1 MDLMQALRDR
11 AVAKMPRVVFPEG
24 TEPIIV
30 EAAARVRD
38 LGIAIPILLGPHEKI
53 AAVGADTAGMLLV
66 DSSSSGD
73 AGRYAAA
80 YSQETGFP
88 EDAVADMLHK
98 PVNFGAM
105 MVGRGDADAMV
116 AGLSHA
122 TEDVILAS
130 QMFVGMA
137 EGVSIPSSF
146 FIMQVPDWSGGE
158 QGLLVF
164 ADCAVVP
171 NPNSRE
177 LAEIAIATASSVV
190 GLLGWTPRVA
200 MLSFSTKGSA
210 GHPDVSKV
218 IEALDA
224 VRESRPDLEIDGE
237 LQADAAIVPDVARKK
252 VPEGSGVAGKA
263 NILIFPDL
271 DAGNIGYKLVQRL
284 AHATAYGPV
293 LQGFARPVSDLSRGS
308 TVEDIVGAATI
319 VAAWS

>member
-1 MDLMQALRDR
+1 VDLMQALRDR

-66 DSSSSGD
+66 DFSSS
-73 AGRYAAA
+73 ANTGRYAAA

-200 MLSFSTKGSA
+200 MDDFQQKMLSCMF
-210 GHPDVSKV
+210 
-218 IEALDA
+218 
-224 VRESRPDLEIDGE
+224 
-237 LQADAAIVPDVARKK
+237 Q
-252 VPEGSGVAGKA
+252 
-263 NILIFPDL
+263 
-271 DAGNIGYKLVQRL
+271 
-284 AHATAYGPV
+284 
-293 LQGFARPVSDLSRGS
+293 
-308 TVEDIVGAATI
+308 
-319 VAAWS
+319 